1 MTRPTA
7 TIPRGTWQVAG
18 RGLFK
23 TDHPRD
29 IDRFIDYFGGDAPWS
44 GSTDAP
50 GHGSLRELAPQG
62 GRHYVLMAG

>member
-7 TIPRGTWQVAG
+7 TIPRGTWQVAR

-23 TDHPRD
+23 TDRPRD

-44 GSTDAP
+44 GPTDAP
-50 GHGSLRELAPQG
+50 GDGSLRERAPEG
-62 GRHYVLMAG
+62 GRRHVPLAG